1 MPRSRHAQRPAW
13 PAVLALLLVLAAAL
27 AAPATARASDPRV
40 VLAFLPQGGDNNPKP
55 VLDRLDARTRFAIG
69 LVSATQGRSSPEQ
82 MVLDVS
88 AGSRTSRAV
97 YDPEDAPLLELV
109 KGGDGS
115 GFIFGWNKALER
127 ADSAPAEITPGL
139 LASRIAGGAAY
150 AGVAGRT
157 HVEAAVAA
165 DRNGDVAEV
174 SLGPAATLAE
184 RAGALLRHH
193 RLVVVGLPTSDK
205 GDEALDDLLRAR
217 RAGDLL
223 MVVQT
228 PPRARVPLLLPMAV
242 EGLASSGSLTS
253 TTTRLEGI
261 VAGIDIPVTILRH
274 LGVAVP
280 DGVRGQPI
288 RTEGVRDAAEL
299 TAVEARLRVVS
310 GRRTPVLGALVFG
323 WLALVL
329 ALGVVADRRGIRAGL
344 RIGALGFLWV
354 PALLLLT
361 GSLAPSRLAE
371 VAIIVVGAFGLG
383 ALTDRLMRWPRAP
396 LAPAAVSVVAYCVD
410 LILGSPLIIR
420 SILGVNPRSGSRFYG
435 LGNELEATLTVL
447 LLLGLGALLYGRGRS
462 RRSAT
467 IIASAGAVF
476 AVFVG
481 AGQLGADVG
490 GVITVGAGIAAATV
504 VMLPGRPSRRTWLLA
519 AVVPVA
525 ALAALALL
533 DLATGGDGHFTRTV
547 LHADSAGSLW
557 DVVKRRYTL
566 AFNVFGLGAMPF
578 IMLVGVLAVAYA
590 VRYRER
596 IYAPLGG
603 SPSWR
608 AAFIGGLTASIAGA
622 LFNDSG
628 PLLFAFGVAVLTL
641 ATAYVR
647 GDPQLAREEHPV
659 ALVRAPAGPAPP
671 PAAAAPRR
679 AGV

>member
-1 MPRSRHAQRPAW
+1 MPGSPHAPRLFW
-13 PAVLALLLVLAAAL
+13 PAVLAAALTLAAAL
-27 AAPATARASDPRV
+27 AAPAAAQASDPRV
-40 VLAFLPQGGDNNPKP
+40 VLAFLPEGGDDNPKP
-55 VLDRLDARTRFAIG
+55 VLDRLDERTRFALG

-82 MVLDVS
+82 MVLDLS

-97 YDPEDAPLLELV
+97 YTPEEPPLLELV
-109 KGGDGS
+109 RGGDAS
-115 GFIFGWNKALER
+115 GFVFGWNQALER
-127 ADSAPAEITPGL
+127 AESAPAEIMPGL
-139 LASRIAGGAAY
+139 LASQLRDGAAY

-165 DRNGDVAEV
+165 DRKGDIAEA
-174 SLGPAATLAE
+174 SLGPAATLAD
-184 RAGALLRHH
+184 RAGALLASH
-193 RLVVVGLPTSDK
+193 RLVVVGLPTAAK
-205 GDEALDDLLRAR
+205 GDEALDDLLRNR
-217 RAGDLL
+217 RADDLL
-223 MVVQT
+223 IVVQT
-228 PPRARVPLLLPMAV
+228 PPRARVPLLLAIGV
-242 EGLASSGSLTS
+242 VGLSSSGSLTS

-261 VAGIDIPVTILRH
+261 VGGIDIPVTILRH

-288 RTEGVRDAAEL
+288 RTEGVRDAAAL

-310 GRRTPVLGALVFG
+310 GRRTPVLGALAFG

-329 ALGVVADRRGIRAGL
+329 ALGVVADRRGVRAGL
-344 RIGALGFLWV
+344 RIGALAFLWV
-354 PALLLLT
+354 PLVLLFT
-361 GSLAPSRLAE
+361 GWLAPSRFAE

-383 ALTDRLMRWPRAP
+383 ALTDRLVRWPRGP
-396 LAPAAVSVVAYCVD
+396 LVPAAVSVSAYAVD
-410 LILGSPLIIR
+410 LIFGSPLIIR

-447 LLLGLGALLYGRGRS
+447 LLVGLGALLWGRGES
-462 RRSAT
+462 RRSAAIFALT
-467 IIASAGAVF
+467 GAVF

-504 VMLPGRPSRRTWLLA
+504 VMLPGRPSRRTVLLA
-519 AVVPVA
+519 AAVPVA
-525 ALAALALL
+525 GLAALALL

-566 AFNVFGLGAMPF
+566 AFNVFGQGAMPL
-578 IMLVGVLAVAYA
+578 IMLVAVLGVAYA

-608 AAFIGGLTASIAGA
+608 AALIGGLTASVVGA

-628 PLLFAFGVAVLTL
+628 PLLFAFGVTVLTL

-647 GDPQLAREEHPV
+647 GDPRLAQEQ
-659 ALVRAPAGPAPP
+659 RASSPYSVVPSDITLPSG
-671 PAAAAPRR
+671 
-679 AGV
+679 G